1 MTEPNSPK
9 RPTRPALLALIAGIA
24 ILAGAVVFYWQVAG
38 PAPDQQGED
47 GVGQAAAEATS
58 DASTAAAIAQAEDFL
73 AANAQREGIVTTASG
88 LQYEIIEAGDG
99 AQPGPYDRV
108 SVHYT
113 GQLTDETVFDSSR
126 ERGEPAS
133 FSVDGVIAGW
143 TEALQL
149 MREGARWRLYIP
161 PALAY
166 GANQV
171 GQIPPHAV
179 LIFDVELL
187 GVAAAPPNN
196 EQVAALI
203 DTPLPTPECGP
214 APSLEGA
221 PDADAAALAKLHQDG
236 NAWQD
241 CMSFY
246 LRDAIQRFEA
256 KARAMRQIDPDTVP
270 GPQKRAVN
278 AYFRNAVTAVSVA
291 EAELNAFDGIPAP

>member
-1 MTEPNSPK
+1 MSEPNSPK
-9 RPTRPALLALIAGIA
+9 RPSRPAVIALIAGVA
-24 ILAGAVVFYWQVAG
+24 ILAGAVIFYWQVADTT
-38 PAPDQQGED
+38 AVDE
-47 GVGQAAAEATS
+47 GQASLQQADADR
-58 DASTAAAIAQAEDFL
+58 DASAAAAIAQAEAFL
-73 AANAQREGIVTTASG
+73 ANNAKREGVITTASG
-88 LQYEIIEAGDG
+88 LQYEIIEAGSG

-166 GANQV
+166 GGNQV
-171 GQIPPHAV
+171 GQIPAHAV

-187 GVAAAPPNN
+187 GVAAAPPDN

-203 DTPLPTPECGP
+203 ETPLPSPDCGP

-221 PDADAAALAKLHQDG
+221 ASADTATLATLRQAG
-236 NAWQD
+236 NAWQN

-278 AYFRNAVTAVSVA
+278 AYFRDAVAAVSAA